1 MHLLLRL
8 LSHLPRILL
17 LTAALACAGGVGN
30 AFAQKAAN
38 AGTGEATAAYTVTDM
53 RGRQVRL
60 ERVPQR
66 IVSLLPSLTESL
78 CALEACERIVGVDE
92 FSNHPARV
100 AALPK
105 LGHTFAPL
113 VEATVRLRPDVVL
126 MAYSA
131 PVIAQLERFGV
142 PVLALDANDMAQLEQ
157 VLNKLDQLL
166 QVQRASALLARMQAE
181 VDQQARALAAHAPAG
196 QKVYFEVDATPYAA
210 GPDSFIGQ
218 LLQRLGARNVLPPN
232 LGPFPRITPEYV
244 LRQQPELIIH
254 TPQTPSASFA
264 TRPGWSRIPAVR
276 SGRICALDLVETD
289 VVSRPGPRLGEA
301 ARALGRC
308 LGMPGAAP
316 R

>member
-1 MHLLLRL
+1 MHLLLVRLPRL
-8 LSHLPRILL
+8 LLL
-17 LTAALACAGGVGN
+17 IAALACAGGAV
-30 AFAQKAAN
+30 AQKAVDAN
-38 AGTGEATAAYTVTDM
+38 QGSTGASTATPYTVTDM

-78 CALEACERIVGVDE
+78 CALDACERIVGVDE

-131 PVIAQLERFGV
+131 PVIAQLERFGI

-157 VLNKLDQLL
+157 VLHKLDQLL
-166 QVQRASALLARMQAE
+166 QVQRANALLARMQAE
-181 VDQQARALAAHAPAG
+181 VDQQAKALAAQAPAG

-264 TRPGWSRIPAVR
+264 TRPGWSRMPAVR

-301 ARALGRC
+301 ARALARC
-308 LGMPGAAP
+308 LEMPGAAQ

>member
-1 MHLLLRL
+1 MHLLVRLPRL
-8 LSHLPRILL
+8 LLL
-17 LTAALACAGGVGN
+17 IAALACAGGAV
-30 AFAQKAAN
+30 AQKAVDAN
-38 AGTGEATAAYTVTDM
+38 QGSTGASTATPYTVTDM

-78 CALEACERIVGVDE
+78 CALDACERIVGVDE

-131 PVIAQLERFGV
+131 PVIAQLERFGI

-157 VLNKLDQLL
+157 VLHKLDQLL
-166 QVQRASALLARMQAE
+166 QVQRANALLARMQAE
-181 VDQQARALAAHAPAG
+181 VDQQAKALAAHAHAG

-218 LLQRLGARNVLPPN
+218 LLQRLGARNVLPQN

-264 TRPGWSRIPAVR
+264 TRPGWSRMPAVR

-301 ARALGRC
+301 ARALARC
-308 LGMPGAAP
+308 LQMPGAAQ

>member
-1 MHLLLRL
+1 MHLLVRLPRL
-8 LSHLPRILL
+8 LLL
-17 LTAALACAGGVGN
+17 IAALACAGGAV
-30 AFAQKAAN
+30 AQKAVDAN
-38 AGTGEATAAYTVTDM
+38 QGSTGASTATPYTVTDM

-78 CALEACERIVGVDE
+78 CALDACERIVGVDE

-131 PVIAQLERFGV
+131 PVIAQLERFGI

-157 VLNKLDQLL
+157 VLHKLDQLL
-166 QVQRASALLARMQAE
+166 QVQRANALLARMQAE
-181 VDQQARALAAHAPAG
+181 VDQQAKALAAHGPAG

-218 LLQRLGARNVLPPN
+218 LLQRLGARNVLPQK

-264 TRPGWSRIPAVR
+264 TRPGWSRMPAVR

-301 ARALGRC
+301 ARALARC
-308 LGMPGAAP
+308 LEMRGTAP

>member
-1 MHLLLRL
+1 MHLLLRP
-8 LSHLPRILL
+8 SRLL
-17 LTAALACAGGVGN
+17 LLIAALACAGGASN
-30 AFAQKAAN
+30 AVAQKAVDVPQGSTPAP
-38 AGTGEATAAYTVTDM
+38 YTVTDM
-53 RGRQVRL
+53 RGREVRL
-60 ERVPQR
+60 ARVPQR

-78 CALEACERIVGVDE
+78 CALDACERIVGVDE

-113 VEATVRLRPDVVL
+113 VEATVRLKPDVVL

-131 PVIAQLERFGV
+131 PVIAQLERFGI

-157 VLNKLDQLL
+157 VLHKLDQLL
-166 QVQRASALLARMQAE
+166 HVQRANALLARMQAE
-181 VDQQARALAAHAPAG
+181 VDQQAKALAAHAPAG

-254 TPQTPSASFA
+254 TPQTPSASFS
-264 TRPGWSRIPAVR
+264 TRPGWSRMPAVR

-308 LGMPGAAP
+308 LEMPGAAP

>member
-1 MHLLLRL
+1 MHLLVLLPRL
-8 LSHLPRILL
+8 LLL
-17 LTAALACAGGVGN
+17 IAALACAGGAV
-30 AFAQKAAN
+30 AQKAVDAN
-38 AGTGEATAAYTVTDM
+38 QGSTGASTGTPYTVTDM

-78 CALEACERIVGVDE
+78 CALDACERIVGVDE

-131 PVIAQLERFGV
+131 PVIAQLERFGI

-157 VLNKLDQLL
+157 VLHKLDQLL
-166 QVQRASALLARMQAE
+166 QVQRANALLARMQAE
-181 VDQQARALAAHAPAG
+181 VDQQAKALAALTPAG

-218 LLQRLGARNVLPPN
+218 LLQRLGARNVVPPN

-264 TRPGWSRIPAVR
+264 TRPGWSRMPAVR

-301 ARALGRC
+301 ARALARC
-308 LGMPGAAP
+308 LEMRGTAP

>member
-1 MHLLLRL
+1 MHLLLVRLPRL
-8 LSHLPRILL
+8 LLL
-17 LTAALACAGGVGN
+17 IAALACAGGAV
-30 AFAQKAAN
+30 AQKAVDAN
-38 AGTGEATAAYTVTDM
+38 QGSTGASTATPYTVTDM

-78 CALEACERIVGVDE
+78 CALDACERIVGVDE

-131 PVIAQLERFGV
+131 PVIAQLERFGI

-157 VLNKLDQLL
+157 VLHKLDQLL
-166 QVQRASALLARMQAE
+166 QVQRANALLARMQAE
-181 VDQQARALAAHAPAG
+181 VDQQAKALAAQAPAG

-264 TRPGWSRIPAVR
+264 TRPGWSRMPAVR

-301 ARALGRC
+301 ARALARC
-308 LGMPGAAP
+308 LQMRGTVQ

>member
-1 MHLLLRL
+1 MHLLLHL
-8 LSHLPRILL
+8 LLRLPRILL
-17 LTAALACAGGVGN
+17 LTAALACAGGTGN
-30 AFAQKAAN
+30 AFAQKAADG
-38 AGTGEATAAYTVTDM
+38 GTGGATTAYTVTDM

-78 CALEACERIVGVDE
+78 CALDACERIVGVDE

-131 PVIAQLERFGV
+131 PVIAQLERFGI

-157 VLNKLDQLL
+157 VLHKLDQLL
-166 QVQRASALLARMQAE
+166 QVQRANALLARMQAE
-181 VDQQARALAAHAPAG
+181 VDQQAKALAALTPAG

-218 LLQRLGARNVLPPN
+218 LLQRLGARNVLPQN

-264 TRPGWSRIPAVR
+264 TRPGWSRMPAVR

-301 ARALGRC
+301 ARALARC
-308 LGMPGAAP
+308 LEMRGTAP

>member
-1 MHLLLRL
+1 M
-8 LSHLPRILL
+8 
-17 LTAALACAGGVGN
+17 
-30 AFAQKAAN
+30 
-38 AGTGEATAAYTVTDM
+38 
-53 RGRQVRL
+53 
-60 ERVPQR
+60 PQR

-78 CALEACERIVGVDE
+78 CALDACERIVGVDE

-100 AALPK
+100 ASLPK

-131 PVIAQLERFGV
+131 PVIAQLERFGI

-157 VLNKLDQLL
+157 VLHKLDQLL
-166 QVQRASALLARMQAE
+166 QVQRANALLARMQAE
-181 VDQQARALAAHAPAG
+181 VDQQAKALAAHAPAG

-218 LLQRLGARNVLPPN
+218 LLQRLGAHNVIPSK

-264 TRPGWSRIPAVR
+264 TRPGWSRMPAVR

-308 LGMPGAAP
+308 LEMRGTAP

>member
-1 MHLLLRL
+1 MHLLVRLPRL
-8 LSHLPRILL
+8 LLL
-17 LTAALACAGGVGN
+17 IAALACAGGAV
-30 AFAQKAAN
+30 AQKAVDAN
-38 AGTGEATAAYTVTDM
+38 QGSTGASTGTPYTVTDM

-60 ERVPQR
+60 ARVPQR

-78 CALEACERIVGVDE
+78 CALDACERIVGVDE

-131 PVIAQLERFGV
+131 PVIAQLERFGI

-157 VLNKLDQLL
+157 VLHKLDQLL
-166 QVQRASALLARMQAE
+166 QVQRANALLARMQAE
-181 VDQQARALAAHAPAG
+181 VDQQAKALAALTPAG

-264 TRPGWSRIPAVR
+264 TRPGWSRMPAVR

-301 ARALGRC
+301 ARALARC
-308 LGMPGAAP
+308 LEMPGAAQ

>member
-1 MHLLLRL
+1 MHLLVRLPRL
-8 LSHLPRILL
+8 LLL
-17 LTAALACAGGVGN
+17 IAALACAGGAV
-30 AFAQKAAN
+30 AQKAVDAN
-38 AGTGEATAAYTVTDM
+38 QGSTGASTATPYTVTDM

-60 ERVPQR
+60 ERMPQR

-131 PVIAQLERFGV
+131 PVIAQLERFGI

-157 VLNKLDQLL
+157 VLHKLDQLL
-166 QVQRASALLARMQAE
+166 QVQRANSLLARMQAE
-181 VDQQARALAAHAPAG
+181 VDQQAKALAALTPAG

-218 LLQRLGARNVLPPN
+218 LLQRLGARNVLPQN

-264 TRPGWSRIPAVR
+264 TRPGWSRMPAVR
-276 SGRICALDLVETD
+276 SGRTCALDLVETD

-301 ARALGRC
+301 ARALARC
-308 LGMPGAAP
+308 LEMRGTAP

>member
-1 MHLLLRL
+1 MHLLVRLPRL
-8 LSHLPRILL
+8 LLL
-17 LTAALACAGGVGN
+17 IAALACAGGAV
-30 AFAQKAAN
+30 AQKAVDAN
-38 AGTGEATAAYTVTDM
+38 QGSTGASTGTPYTVTDM

-60 ERVPQR
+60 ARVPQR

-78 CALEACERIVGVDE
+78 CALDACERIVGVDE

-131 PVIAQLERFGV
+131 PVIAQLERFGI

-157 VLNKLDQLL
+157 VLHKLDQLL
-166 QVQRASALLARMQAE
+166 QVQRANALLARMQAE
-181 VDQQARALAAHAPAG
+181 VDQQAKALAALTPAG

-264 TRPGWSRIPAVR
+264 TRPGWSRMPAVR

-301 ARALGRC
+301 ARALARC
-308 LGMPGAAP
+308 LQLPNTAP

>member
-1 MHLLLRL
+1 MHLLLRP
-8 LSHLPRILL
+8 PRLL
-17 LTAALACAGGVGN
+17 LLIAALACAGGASN
-30 AFAQKAAN
+30 AVAQKAVEVPQGSTPAP
-38 AGTGEATAAYTVTDM
+38 YTVTDM
-53 RGRQVRL
+53 RGREVRL
-60 ERVPQR
+60 ARVPQR

-78 CALEACERIVGVDE
+78 CALDACERIVGVDE

-131 PVIAQLERFGV
+131 PVIAQLERFGI
-142 PVLALDANDMAQLEQ
+142 PALALDAKDMAQLEQ
-157 VLNKLDQLL
+157 VLHKLDQLL
-166 QVQRASALLARMQAE
+166 QVQRANALLARMQAE
-181 VDQQARALAAHAPAG
+181 VDQQAKALAAHAPAG

-264 TRPGWSRIPAVR
+264 TRPGWSRMPAVR

-308 LGMPGAAP
+308 LEMPGAAP

>member
-1 MHLLLRL
+1 MHLLVRLPRL
-8 LSHLPRILL
+8 LLL
-17 LTAALACAGGVGN
+17 ITALACAGGAV
-30 AFAQKAAN
+30 AQKAVDAN
-38 AGTGEATAAYTVTDM
+38 QGSTGASTATPYTVTDM

-78 CALEACERIVGVDE
+78 CALDACERIVGVDE

-131 PVIAQLERFGV
+131 PVIAQLERFGI

-157 VLNKLDQLL
+157 VLHKLDQLL
-166 QVQRASALLARMQAE
+166 QVQRANALLARMQAE
-181 VDQQARALAAHAPAG
+181 VDQQAKALAAHAPAG

-218 LLQRLGARNVLPPN
+218 LLQRLGARNVLPQN
-232 LGPFPRITPEYV
+232 LGPFPRITPESV

-264 TRPGWSRIPAVR
+264 TRPGWSRMPAVR

-301 ARALGRC
+301 ARALARC
-308 LGMPGAAP
+308 LEMRGTAP

>member
-1 MHLLLRL
+1 MHLLVRLPRL
-8 LSHLPRILL
+8 LLL
-17 LTAALACAGGVGN
+17 IAALACAGGAV
-30 AFAQKAAN
+30 AQKAVDAN
-38 AGTGEATAAYTVTDM
+38 QGSTGASTGTPYTVTDM

-60 ERVPQR
+60 ARVPQR

-78 CALEACERIVGVDE
+78 CALDACERIVGVDE

-131 PVIAQLERFGV
+131 PVIAQLERFGI

-157 VLNKLDQLL
+157 VLHKLDELL
-166 QVQRASALLARMQAE
+166 QVQRANALLARMQAE
-181 VDQQARALAAHAPAG
+181 VDQQAKTLAALTPAG

-218 LLQRLGARNVLPPN
+218 LLQRLGARNVLPQN

-254 TPQTPSASFA
+254 TPQTPSASLA
-264 TRPGWSRIPAVR
+264 ARPGWSRMPAVR

-301 ARALGRC
+301 ARALARC
-308 LGMPGAAP
+308 LQLPGTAP

>member
-1 MHLLLRL
+1 MHLLLVRLPRL
-8 LSHLPRILL
+8 LLL
-17 LTAALACAGGVGN
+17 IAALACAGSAV
-30 AFAQKAAN
+30 AQKAVDAKQGSTG
-38 AGTGEATAAYTVTDM
+38 ASTGTPYTVTDM

-60 ERVPQR
+60 ARVPQR

-78 CALEACERIVGVDE
+78 CALDACERIVGVDE
-92 FSNHPARV
+92 FSNHPARA

-131 PVIAQLERFGV
+131 PVIAQLERFGI

-157 VLNKLDQLL
+157 VLHKLDELL
-166 QVQRASALLARMQAE
+166 QVQRANALLARMQAE
-181 VDQQARALAAHAPAG
+181 VDQQAKALAAQAPAG

-264 TRPGWSRIPAVR
+264 TRPGWSRMPAVR

-301 ARALGRC
+301 ARALARC
-308 LGMPGAAP
+308 LEMRGTAP

>member
-1 MHLLLRL
+1 MHLLVRLPRL
-8 LSHLPRILL
+8 LLL
-17 LTAALACAGGVGN
+17 IAALACAGG
-30 AFAQKAAN
+30 AIAQKAVDAN
-38 AGTGEATAAYTVTDM
+38 QGSTGASTATPYTVTDM

-131 PVIAQLERFGV
+131 PVIAQLERFGI
-142 PVLALDANDMAQLEQ
+142 PVLALDANDMAQLDQ
-157 VLNKLDQLL
+157 VLHKLDQLL
-166 QVQRASALLARMQAE
+166 QVQRANALLARMQAE
-181 VDQQARALAAHAPAG
+181 VDQQAKALAAHAPAG

-218 LLQRLGARNVLPPN
+218 LLQRLGARNVLPQN

-264 TRPGWSRIPAVR
+264 TRPGWSRMPAVR

-301 ARALGRC
+301 ARALARC
-308 LGMPGAAP
+308 LEMRGAAP

>member
-1 MHLLLRL
+1 MHLLVRLPRL
-8 LSHLPRILL
+8 LLL
-17 LTAALACAGGVGN
+17 IAALACAGGAV
-30 AFAQKAAN
+30 AQKAVDAN
-38 AGTGEATAAYTVTDM
+38 QGSTGASTATPYTVTDM

-78 CALEACERIVGVDE
+78 CALDACERIVGVDE

-105 LGHTFAPL
+105 LGRTFAPL
-113 VEATVRLRPDVVL
+113 VEATVWLRPDVVL

-131 PVIAQLERFGV
+131 PVIAQLERFGI

-157 VLNKLDQLL
+157 VLHKLDQML
-166 QVQRASALLARMQAE
+166 QVQRANALLARMQAE
-181 VDQQARALAAHAPAG
+181 VDQQAKALAAQAPAG

-218 LLQRLGARNVLPPN
+218 LLQRLGARNVLPQN

-264 TRPGWSRIPAVR
+264 TRPGWSRMPAVR

-301 ARALGRC
+301 ARALVRC
-308 LGMPGAAP
+308 LQMPGAAP

>member
-1 MHLLLRL
+1 MHLLVRLPRL
-8 LSHLPRILL
+8 LLL
-17 LTAALACAGGVGN
+17 IAALACAGGAV
-30 AFAQKAAN
+30 AQKAVDAN
-38 AGTGEATAAYTVTDM
+38 QGSTGASTGTPYTVTDM

-60 ERVPQR
+60 ARVPQR

-78 CALEACERIVGVDE
+78 CALDACERIVGVDE

-131 PVIAQLERFGV
+131 PVIAQLERFGI

-157 VLNKLDQLL
+157 VLHKLDQLL
-166 QVQRASALLARMQAE
+166 QVQRANALLARMQAE
-181 VDQQARALAAHAPAG
+181 VDQQAKALAALTPAG

-264 TRPGWSRIPAVR
+264 TRPGWSRMPAVR

-301 ARALGRC
+301 ARALARC
-308 LGMPGAAP
+308 LQMRGTAP

>member
-1 MHLLLRL
+1 
-8 LSHLPRILL
+8 
-17 LTAALACAGGVGN
+17 
-30 AFAQKAAN
+30 
-38 AGTGEATAAYTVTDM
+38 M

-92 FSNHPARV
+92 FSNRPAHV

-131 PVIAQLERFGV
+131 PVIAQLERFGI

-157 VLNKLDQLL
+157 VLHKLEQLL
-166 QVQRASALLARMQAE
+166 QVQRANALLARMQAE
-181 VDQQARALAAHAPAG
+181 VDQQAKALAAQAPAG

-264 TRPGWSRIPAVR
+264 TRPGWSRMPAVR

-301 ARALGRC
+301 ARALARC
-308 LGMPGAAP
+308 LQMPGAAP

>member
-1 MHLLLRL
+1 MHLLVLLPRL
-8 LSHLPRILL
+8 LLL
-17 LTAALACAGGVGN
+17 IAALACAGGAV
-30 AFAQKAAN
+30 AQKAVDAN
-38 AGTGEATAAYTVTDM
+38 QGSTGASTGTPYTVTDM

-78 CALEACERIVGVDE
+78 CALDACERIVGVDE
-92 FSNHPARV
+92 FSNHPAHV

-131 PVIAQLERFGV
+131 PVIAQLERFGI

-157 VLNKLDQLL
+157 VLHKLDELL
-166 QVQRASALLARMQAE
+166 QVQRANALLARMQAE
-181 VDQQARALAAHAPAG
+181 VDQQAKALAALTPAG

-210 GPDSFIGQ
+210 GPASFIGQ
-218 LLQRLGARNVLPPN
+218 LLQRLGARNVLPQN

-264 TRPGWSRIPAVR
+264 TRPGWSRMPAVR

-301 ARALGRC
+301 ARALARC
-308 LGMPGAAP
+308 LEMPGAAP

>member
-1 MHLLLRL
+1 MHLLVRLPRL
-8 LSHLPRILL
+8 LLL
-17 LTAALACAGGVGN
+17 IAALACAGGAV
-30 AFAQKAAN
+30 AQKAVDAN
-38 AGTGEATAAYTVTDM
+38 QGSTGASTGTPYTVTDM

-78 CALEACERIVGVDE
+78 CALDACERIVGVDE

-131 PVIAQLERFGV
+131 PVIAQLERFGI

-157 VLNKLDQLL
+157 VLHKLDQLL
-166 QVQRASALLARMQAE
+166 QVQRANALLARMQAE
-181 VDQQARALAAHAPAG
+181 VDQQAKALAAQAPAG

-218 LLQRLGARNVLPPN
+218 LLQRLGARNVLPQN

-264 TRPGWSRIPAVR
+264 TRPGWSRMPAVR

-301 ARALGRC
+301 ARALARC
-308 LGMPGAAP
+308 LEMRGTAP

>member
-1 MHLLLRL
+1 MHLLVRLPRL
-8 LSHLPRILL
+8 LLL
-17 LTAALACAGGVGN
+17 IAALACAGGAV
-30 AFAQKAAN
+30 AQKAVDAN
-38 AGTGEATAAYTVTDM
+38 QGSTGASTGTPYTVTDM

-60 ERVPQR
+60 ARVPQR

-78 CALEACERIVGVDE
+78 CALDACERIVGVDE

-131 PVIAQLERFGV
+131 PVIAQLERFGI

-157 VLNKLDQLL
+157 VLHKLEQLL
-166 QVQRASALLARMQAE
+166 QVQRANALLARMQAE
-181 VDQQARALAAHAPAG
+181 VDQQAKALAALTPAG

-218 LLQRLGARNVLPPN
+218 LLQRLGARNVLPQN

-254 TPQTPSASFA
+254 TPQTPSASFS
-264 TRPGWSRIPAVR
+264 TRPGWSRMPAVR

-301 ARALGRC
+301 ARALARC
-308 LGMPGAAP
+308 LEMRGAAP

>member
-1 MHLLLRL
+1 MHLLVRLPRL
-8 LSHLPRILL
+8 LLL
-17 LTAALACAGGVGN
+17 IAALACAGGAV
-30 AFAQKAAN
+30 AQKAVDAN
-38 AGTGEATAAYTVTDM
+38 QGSTGASTATPYTVTDM

-60 ERVPQR
+60 ERMPQR

-78 CALEACERIVGVDE
+78 CALDACERIVGVDE

-131 PVIAQLERFGV
+131 PVIAQLERFGI

-157 VLNKLDQLL
+157 VLHKLDQLL
-166 QVQRASALLARMQAE
+166 QVQRANALLARMQAE
-181 VDQQARALAAHAPAG
+181 VDQQAKALAAHAPAG

-218 LLQRLGARNVLPPN
+218 LLQRLGARNVLPQN

-264 TRPGWSRIPAVR
+264 TRPGWSRMPAVR

-308 LGMPGAAP
+308 LEMRGTAP

>member
-1 MHLLLRL
+1 MHLLLVRLPRL
-8 LSHLPRILL
+8 LLL
-17 LTAALACAGGVGN
+17 IAALACAGSAV
-30 AFAQKAAN
+30 AQKAVDAKQGSTG
-38 AGTGEATAAYTVTDM
+38 ASTGTPYTVTDM

-60 ERVPQR
+60 ARVPQR

-78 CALEACERIVGVDE
+78 CALDACERIVGVDE

-131 PVIAQLERFGV
+131 PVIAQLERFGI

-157 VLNKLDQLL
+157 VLHKLDELL
-166 QVQRASALLARMQAE
+166 QVQRANALLARMQAE
-181 VDQQARALAAHAPAG
+181 VDQQAKALAALTPAG

-218 LLQRLGARNVLPPN
+218 LLQRLGARNVLPQN

-244 LRQQPELIIH
+244 LRQQPEFIIH
-254 TPQTPSASFA
+254 TPQTPSASFS
-264 TRPGWSRIPAVR
+264 TRPGWSRMPAVR
-276 SGRICALDLVETD
+276 SGRICALDRVETD

-301 ARALGRC
+301 ARALARC
-308 LGMPGAAP
+308 LEMRGTAP

>member
-1 MHLLLRL
+1 MHLLVRLPRL
-8 LSHLPRILL
+8 LLL
-17 LTAALACAGGVGN
+17 IAALACAGG
-30 AFAQKAAN
+30 AIAQKAVDAN
-38 AGTGEATAAYTVTDM
+38 QGSTGASTATPYTVTDM

-131 PVIAQLERFGV
+131 PVIAQLERFGI
-142 PVLALDANDMAQLEQ
+142 PVLALDANDMAQLDQ
-157 VLNKLDQLL
+157 VLHKLDQLL
-166 QVQRASALLARMQAE
+166 QVQRANALLARMQAE
-181 VDQQARALAAHAPAG
+181 VDQQAKALAAHAPAG

-218 LLQRLGARNVLPPN
+218 LLQRLGARNVLPQN

-264 TRPGWSRIPAVR
+264 TRPGWSRMPAVR

-308 LGMPGAAP
+308 LQMPGAAP

>member
-1 MHLLLRL
+1 MHLLVRLPRL
-8 LSHLPRILL
+8 LLL
-17 LTAALACAGGVGN
+17 IAALACAGGAV
-30 AFAQKAAN
+30 AQKAVDAN
-38 AGTGEATAAYTVTDM
+38 QGSTGASTGTPYTVTDM

-60 ERVPQR
+60 ARVPQR

-78 CALEACERIVGVDE
+78 CALDACERIVGVDE

-131 PVIAQLERFGV
+131 PVIAQLERFGI

-157 VLNKLDQLL
+157 VLHKLDQLL
-166 QVQRASALLARMQAE
+166 QVQRANALLARMQAE
-181 VDQQARALAAHAPAG
+181 VDQQAKALAALTPAG

-218 LLQRLGARNVLPPN
+218 LLQRLGARNVLPQN

-264 TRPGWSRIPAVR
+264 TRPGWSRMPAVR

-301 ARALGRC
+301 ARALARC
-308 LGMPGAAP
+308 LQMPGAAP

>member
-1 MHLLLRL
+1 MHLLVRLPRL
-8 LSHLPRILL
+8 LLL
-17 LTAALACAGGVGN
+17 IAALACAGGAV
-30 AFAQKAAN
+30 AQKAVDAN
-38 AGTGEATAAYTVTDM
+38 QGSTGASTGTPYTVTDM

-60 ERVPQR
+60 ARVPQR

-78 CALEACERIVGVDE
+78 CALDACERIVGVDE

-131 PVIAQLERFGV
+131 PVIAQLERFGI

-157 VLNKLDQLL
+157 VLHKLEQLL
-166 QVQRASALLARMQAE
+166 QVQRANALLARMQAE
-181 VDQQARALAAHAPAG
+181 VDQQAKALAALTPAG

-264 TRPGWSRIPAVR
+264 TRPGWSRMPAVR

-301 ARALGRC
+301 ARALARC
-308 LGMPGAAP
+308 LQMRGTAP

>member
-8 LSHLPRILL
+8 PRLL
-17 LTAALACAGGVGN
+17 LLIAALACAGGAV
-30 AFAQKAAN
+30 AQKAVDAN
-38 AGTGEATAAYTVTDM
+38 QGSTGASTATPYTVTDM

-78 CALEACERIVGVDE
+78 CALDACERIVGVDE

-105 LGHTFAPL
+105 LDHTFAPL

-131 PVIAQLERFGV
+131 PVIAQLERFGI

-157 VLNKLDQLL
+157 VLHKLDQLL
-166 QVQRASALLARMQAE
+166 QVQRANALLARMQAE
-181 VDQQARALAAHAPAG
+181 VDQQAKALAALTPAG

-218 LLQRLGARNVLPPN
+218 LLLRLGARNVLPQN

-264 TRPGWSRIPAVR
+264 TRPGWSRMPAVR

-301 ARALGRC
+301 ARALARC
-308 LGMPGAAP
+308 LEMRGTAP

>member
-1 MHLLLRL
+1 MHLLLVRLPRL
-8 LSHLPRILL
+8 LLL
-17 LTAALACAGGVGN
+17 IAALACAGGAV
-30 AFAQKAAN
+30 AQKAVDAN
-38 AGTGEATAAYTVTDM
+38 QGSTGASTATPYTVTDM

-78 CALEACERIVGVDE
+78 CALDACERIVGVDE

-131 PVIAQLERFGV
+131 PVIAQLERFGI

-157 VLNKLDQLL
+157 VLHKLDQLL
-166 QVQRASALLARMQAE
+166 QVQRANALLARMQAQ
-181 VDQQARALAAHAPAG
+181 VDQQAKALAAHAPAG

-264 TRPGWSRIPAVR
+264 TRPGWSRMPAVR

-301 ARALGRC
+301 ARALARC
-308 LGMPGAAP
+308 LQMQGKAP

>member
-1 MHLLLRL
+1 MHLLVRLPRL
-8 LSHLPRILL
+8 LLL
-17 LTAALACAGGVGN
+17 IAALACAGGAV
-30 AFAQKAAN
+30 AQKAVDAN
-38 AGTGEATAAYTVTDM
+38 QGSTGASTGTPYTVTDM

-60 ERVPQR
+60 ARVPQR

-131 PVIAQLERFGV
+131 PVIAQLERFGI

-157 VLNKLDQLL
+157 VLHKLEQLL
-166 QVQRASALLARMQAE
+166 QVQRANALLARMQAE
-181 VDQQARALAAHAPAG
+181 VDQQAKALAALTPAG

-264 TRPGWSRIPAVR
+264 TRPGWSRMPAVR

-301 ARALGRC
+301 ARALARC
-308 LGMPGAAP
+308 LEMRGTAP
-316 R
+316 H

>member
-1 MHLLLRL
+1 MHLLVRLPRL
-8 LSHLPRILL
+8 LLL
-17 LTAALACAGGVGN
+17 IAALACAGGAV
-30 AFAQKAAN
+30 AQKAVDAN
-38 AGTGEATAAYTVTDM
+38 QGSTGASTGTPYTVTDM

-60 ERVPQR
+60 ARVPQR

-78 CALEACERIVGVDE
+78 CALDACERIVGVDE
-92 FSNHPARV
+92 FSNHPARL

-131 PVIAQLERFGV
+131 PVIAQLERFGI

-157 VLNKLDQLL
+157 VLHKLDQLL
-166 QVQRASALLARMQAE
+166 QVQRANALLARMQAE
-181 VDQQARALAAHAPAG
+181 VDQQAKALAALTPAG

-218 LLQRLGARNVLPPN
+218 LLQRLGARNVLPQN

-264 TRPGWSRIPAVR
+264 TRPGWSRMPAVR

-301 ARALGRC
+301 ARALARC
-308 LGMPGAAP
+308 LQMPGAAP

>member
-1 MHLLLRL
+1 MHLLVRLPRL
-8 LSHLPRILL
+8 LLL
-17 LTAALACAGGVGN
+17 IAALACAGGASN
-30 AFAQKAAN
+30 AHAQK
-38 AGTGEATAAYTVTDM
+38 TGDASQGSTSTATPYTITDM

-131 PVIAQLERFGV
+131 PVIAQLERFGI

-157 VLNKLDQLL
+157 VLHKLDQLL
-166 QVQRASALLARMQAE
+166 QVQRANALLARMQAE
-181 VDQQARALAAHAPAG
+181 VDQQAKALAAHAPAG

-218 LLQRLGARNVLPPN
+218 LLQRLGARNVLPQN

-264 TRPGWSRIPAVR
+264 TRPGWSRMPAVR

-308 LGMPGAAP
+308 LEMRGTAP

>member
-1 MHLLLRL
+1 MHLLVRLPRL
-8 LSHLPRILL
+8 LLL
-17 LTAALACAGGVGN
+17 IAALACAGGAVS
-30 AFAQKAAN
+30 QKAVDAN
-38 AGTGEATAAYTVTDM
+38 QGSTGASTATPYTVTDM
-53 RGRQVRL
+53 RGRQVSL

-78 CALEACERIVGVDE
+78 CALDACERIVGVDE

-131 PVIAQLERFGV
+131 PVIAQLERFGI

-157 VLNKLDQLL
+157 VLHKLDQLL
-166 QVQRASALLARMQAE
+166 QVQRANALLARMQAE
-181 VDQQARALAAHAPAG
+181 VDQQAKALAALTPAG

-218 LLQRLGARNVLPPN
+218 LLQRLGARNVLPQN

-264 TRPGWSRIPAVR
+264 TRPGWSRMPAVR

-301 ARALGRC
+301 ARALARC
-308 LGMPGAAP
+308 LEMPGAAP

>member
-1 MHLLLRL
+1 MHLLVRLPRL
-8 LSHLPRILL
+8 LLL
-17 LTAALACAGGVGN
+17 IAALACASGAV
-30 AFAQKAAN
+30 AQKAVDAN
-38 AGTGEATAAYTVTDM
+38 QGSTGASTGTPYTVTDM

-60 ERVPQR
+60 ARVPQR

-78 CALEACERIVGVDE
+78 CALDACERIVGVDE

-131 PVIAQLERFGV
+131 PVIAQLERFGI

-157 VLNKLDQLL
+157 VLHKLDQLL
-166 QVQRASALLARMQAE
+166 QVQRANALLARMQAE
-181 VDQQARALAAHAPAG
+181 VDQQAKALAALTPAG

-264 TRPGWSRIPAVR
+264 TRPGWSRMPAVR

-301 ARALGRC
+301 ARALARC
-308 LGMPGAAP
+308 LQMPGAAP

>member
-1 MHLLLRL
+1 MHLLVRLPRL
-8 LSHLPRILL
+8 LLL
-17 LTAALACAGGVGN
+17 IAALACAGGAV
-30 AFAQKAAN
+30 AQKAVDAN
-38 AGTGEATAAYTVTDM
+38 QGSTGASTGTPYTVTDM
-53 RGRQVRL
+53 RGRHVRL

-78 CALEACERIVGVDE
+78 CALDACERIVGVDE

-131 PVIAQLERFGV
+131 PVIAQLERFGI

-157 VLNKLDQLL
+157 VLHKLDQLL
-166 QVQRASALLARMQAE
+166 QVQRANALLARMQAE
-181 VDQQARALAAHAPAG
+181 VDQQAKALAALTPAG
-196 QKVYFEVDATPYAA
+196 QRVYFEVDATPYAA

-218 LLQRLGARNVLPPN
+218 LLQRLGARNVLPQN

-264 TRPGWSRIPAVR
+264 TRPGWSRMPAVR

-308 LGMPGAAP
+308 LQMPGAAP